1 MKPGIYGSFKLL
13 QGWISF
19 KFPEATVNNSK
30 YSLLLVQM
38 VHCRGRVGARNF
50 TKYVYLLYENT
61 IPVPYGTARLRLTYL
76 GIIHSAREPS
86 IYCVIYLQIF
96 KSSINHKRGYT
107 VRVAAYLLFVLYI
120 LTRKFA
126 KVNIVPRAKN
136 KRNYVCISIQRKIDK
151 ALSVGFGRRIYMQ
164 FMFVLC

>member
-1 MKPGIYGSFKLL
+1 MKLGIYGSFKLL
-13 QGWISF
+13 QGWVSF

-30 YSLLLVQM
+30 YSLLPVQM
-38 VHCRGRVGARNF
+38 VHSRGRVGARNF
-50 TKYVYLLYENT
+50 AKYVYLLYENT

-76 GIIHSAREPS
+76 GIIHSARNLVFTVSYICKYLNLRS
-86 IYCVIYLQIF
+86 IITRIQ
-96 KSSINHKRGYT
+96 SE
-107 VRVAAYLLFVLYI
+107 RVAAYLLFVPYI

-164 FMFVLC
+164 FMFVLR